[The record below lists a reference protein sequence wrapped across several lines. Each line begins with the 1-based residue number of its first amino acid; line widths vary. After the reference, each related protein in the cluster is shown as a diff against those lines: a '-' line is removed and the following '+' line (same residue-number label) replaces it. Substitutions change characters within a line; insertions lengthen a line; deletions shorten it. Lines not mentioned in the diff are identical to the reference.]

1 MSQVNELPS
10 LDTAPAGS
18 IRFNTDSGKME
29 LYNGEQWWEIDATS
43 PNQQTGGTRAV
54 MGGGKLTHPA
64 RQDVIQFVTMDTTG
78 NAVDFGDLLS
88 ASSEFYT
95 ASSRTRG
102 IWAGTYAPNSVSN
115 SIEFVTIASTGNA
128 TDFGGDITVARRGG
142 HSASSSTRGIFAGGF
157 DNSDRTNHIDF
168 MTIASTGTNANDFG
182 DLIQKGMN
190 GGGNQ
195 VQSPTRGV
203 FGGGDTP
210 GAKVNLIQ
218 YVTMT
223 TLGNSSDFGDLNELR
238 GSVAAASNAV
248 TGIYGGGGSPTTLQ
262 SIDKITLA
270 SLGNATDYG
279 DLLAATSSFGA
290 GASPTRIIFAGGYSP
305 AGPSKIDVI
314 QYKQFTSSGDT
325 VDFGDLLGACAV
337 PHPVTNGHGGLG

>member
-1 MSQVNELPS
+1 
-10 LDTAPAGS
+10 
-18 IRFNTDSGKME
+18 
-29 LYNGEQWWEIDATS
+29 
-43 PNQQTGGTRAV
+43 
-54 MGGGKLTHPA
+54 
-64 RQDVIQFVTMDTTG
+64 
-78 NAVDFGDLLS
+78 
-88 ASSEFYT
+88 
-95 ASSRTRG
+95 
-102 IWAGTYAPNSVSN
+102 
-115 SIEFVTIASTGNA
+115 
-128 TDFGGDITVARRGG
+128 
-142 HSASSSTRGIFAGGF
+142 
-157 DNSDRTNHIDF
+157 

>member
-1 MSQVNELPS
+1 MSQVNEKPS

-18 IRFNTDSGKME
+18 IRFNTDSAKLE
-29 LYNGEQWWEIDATS
+29 IYNGEQWWEIDATS
-43 PNQQTGGTRAV
+43 PDQQTGGTRAV

-88 ASSEFYT
+88 ASSEFYI

-102 IWAGTYAPNSVSN
+102 IFAGTYAPNSVSN

-182 DLIQKGMN
+182 D
-190 GGGNQ
+190 
-195 VQSPTRGV
+195 
-203 FGGGDTP
+203 
-210 GAKVNLIQ
+210 LIQ